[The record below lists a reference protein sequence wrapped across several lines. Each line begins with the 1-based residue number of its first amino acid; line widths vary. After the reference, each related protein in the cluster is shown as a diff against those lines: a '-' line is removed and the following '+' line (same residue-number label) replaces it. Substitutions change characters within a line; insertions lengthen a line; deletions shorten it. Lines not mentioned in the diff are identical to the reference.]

1 LISQICAANFFNLQ
15 GRFRESARGN
25 FVDFCRPPS
34 WANLRRRIWS
44 TDLTDFGNLVRQ
56 VWLLIS
62 SISSGPGSSVEAA
75 AFAH

>member
-1 LISQICAANFFNLQ
+1 LANLRGATSWISAADEF
-15 GRFRESARGN
+15 G
-25 FVDFCRPPS
+25 
-34 WANLRRRIWS
+34 NLRRRIWS

-62 SISSGPGSSVEAA
+62 SISFGPGSSVEAA